1 MKSVLTI
8 AGSDSSGGAGIQA
21 DIKTIQA
28 HHLFAQTAITA
39 LTAQNTTGVYGVL
52 DVDPAFVTQQ
62 IDVVFDDIRPD
73 AVKIGMVSSAAIVD
87 AIAEALVRHKAESI
101 VVDPVMVATSGSELS
116 SSEAVVALRSKLVPL
131 AAVITPNVPEAEVL
145 SGARIETAA
154 DQEREAVRIARETG
168 VCVLVKGGHGSND
181 ANDVLAR
188 PDGSVTWFEGER
200 IDTNNTHGTGCT
212 LSSALACGLALGLP
226 LEEAVAAAK
235 RYVTGALSTG
245 LDLGRGSGPLDHMW
259 NNHLG

>member
-1 MKSVLTI
+1 M
-8 AGSDSSGGAGIQA
+8 
-21 DIKTIQA
+21 
-28 HHLFAQTAITA
+28 
-39 LTAQNTTGVYGVL
+39 
-52 DVDPAFVTQQ
+52 
-62 IDVVFDDIRPD
+62 
-73 AVKIGMVSSAAIVD
+73 
-87 AIAEALVRHKAESI
+87 
-101 VVDPVMVATSGSELS
+101 
-116 SSEAVVALRSKLVPL
+116 
-131 AAVITPNVPEAEVL
+131 
-145 SGARIETAA
+145 
-154 DQEREAVRIARETG
+154 
-168 VCVLVKGGHGSND
+168 LVKGGHGSND

-200 IDTNNTHGTGCT
+200 IDTSNTHGTGCT